1 MNNNFLP
8 DAQWYRSSDGLGVLA
23 GSPLSYFRVSP
34 AGARVLDAIQNS
46 SSLPEQHEQLT
57 DRLVRAGA
65 IHPVPTHLPPVTDI
79 TVVIP
84 AFITDASQV
93 PQLQELV
100 NSLTGLSVV
109 VVDDC
114 SPIEVRVIGA
124 TIVRHRS
131 NLGPGATRNTGLE
144 RVTTP
149 FVAFIDADTQATSHN
164 IVQLAAYLED
174 SSTVMVAPR
183 VLTPNTNTAISE
195 YESHH
200 SPLDLGTQPA
210 VVRPLSRVS
219 YVPAAVFVARTEA
232 MHDIGGFLPTM
243 RLGEDVDLVW
253 RFAKTD
259 GIIRYVPHIECEHRP
274 RPSVRALLRQRF
286 GYGSSA
292 AHLDALH
299 PYTASPLRTHALF
312 LIVTALLLSGYL
324 LFAALT
330 LPIVVLYFMI
340 VLQKTSIS
348 LRQRARVIF
357 VGLFAA
363 IRLTGSAV
371 MRAWWPIFF
380 LLGAYF
386 IRPSFTLAVCAFVPV
401 MIGLTRYKPSHPL
414 RYTMLRILDPV
425 AYGAGVWAGALR
437 RRSFRCL
444 LPVVTVRRSSAR

>member
-1 MNNNFLP
+1 MTNKFVP
-8 DAQWYRSSDGLGVLA
+8 DVQWFRSSNGLGVLA
-23 GSPLSYFRVSP
+23 GSPLSFFRVSP

-46 SSLPEQHEQLT
+46 SPLPQQHEQLT

-65 IHPVPTHLPPVTDI
+65 IHPVPSHLPLTSDI

-84 AFITDASQV
+84 TFITDKSHLLH
-93 PQLQELV
+93 LQGLV
-100 NSLTGLSVV
+100 DSLAGISVV

-114 SPIEVRVIGA
+114 SPIEVVITGA

-131 NLGPGATRNTGLE
+131 NLGPGAARNTGLE

-149 FVAFIDADTQATSHN
+149 FVAFVDDDTEVTSDN

-174 SSTVMVAPR
+174 SLTVMVAPR
-183 VLTPNTNTAISE
+183 VLTRNTDTAISE

-200 SPLDLGTQPA
+200 SPLDLGAQPA

-232 MHDIGGFLPTM
+232 MHDIGGFLPTL

-253 RFAKTD
+253 RLAKTD
-259 GIIRYVPHIECEHRP
+259 GIIRYVPHIECAHQP
-274 RPSVRALLRQRF
+274 RPSVRAVLRQRF

-312 LIVTALLLSGYL
+312 LVFAALLLSGYL
-324 LFAALT
+324 LSAALT
-330 LPIVVLYFMI
+330 LPVVVLFFMF
-340 VLQKTSIS
+340 VLHNTSLP
-348 LRQRARVIF
+348 LRQRVRVIF

-363 IRLTGSAV
+363 IRLTASAV
-371 MRAWWPIFF
+371 TRAWWPIFF

-386 IRPSFTLAVCAFVPV
+386 IRPGFVLAVCAFFPV
-401 MIGLTRYKPSHPL
+401 MIGLARHKPSHPL
-414 RYTMLRILDPV
+414 TYTMLRLLDPI
-425 AYGAGVWAGALR
+425 AYGAGVWAGAFR
-437 RRSFRCL
+437 RRSLRCL
-444 LPVVTVRRSSAR
+444 LPVITVRRSSAR

>member
-1 MNNNFLP
+1 MTNNFVP
-8 DAQWYRSSDGLGVLA
+8 DVQWFRSSNGLGVLA
-23 GSPLSYFRVSP
+23 GSPLSFFRVSP

-46 SSLPEQHEQLT
+46 SPLPQKHEQLT
-57 DRLVRAGA
+57 ERLVRAGA
-65 IHPVPTHLPPVTDI
+65 IHPVPSDLPLTSDI

-84 AFITDASQV
+84 AFITDESQLL
-93 PQLQELV
+93 QLQKLV
-100 NSLTGLSVV
+100 DSLIGLSVV

-114 SPIEVRVIGA
+114 SPIEVVITDA

-131 NLGPGATRNTGLE
+131 NLGPGAARNTGLE

-149 FVAFIDADTQATSHN
+149 FVAFVDDDTEVTSDN

-174 SSTVMVAPR
+174 PLTVMVAPR
-183 VLTPNTNTAISE
+183 VLTRNTNSAISE

-219 YVPAAVFVARTEA
+219 YVPAAVFVARTAA

-253 RFAKTD
+253 RLAKTD
-259 GIIRYVPHIECEHRP
+259 GIIRYVPHIECEHLP
-274 RPSVRALLRQRF
+274 RPSVRAVLRQRF

-312 LIVTALLLSGYL
+312 LVFAALLLSGYL
-324 LFAALT
+324 LSAALT
-330 LPIVVLYFMI
+330 FPVVVLYFMF
-340 VLQKTSIS
+340 VLHNTSLP
-348 LRQRARVIF
+348 LRQRVRVIF
-357 VGLFAA
+357 IGLFAA
-363 IRLTGSAV
+363 IRLTASAV

-380 LLGAYF
+380 LLSTYF
-386 IRPSFTLAVCAFVPV
+386 IRPSFTLVVCAFVPV
-401 MIGLTRYKPSHPL
+401 MIGLVRHKPSHPL
-414 RYTMLRILDPV
+414 SYTLLRVLDPI
-425 AYGAGVWAGALR
+425 AYGAGVWAGAFR

-444 LPVVTVRRSSAR
+444 LPVITVRRSSAR

>member
-1 MNNNFLP
+1 MTQNFVP
-8 DAQWYRSSDGLGVLA
+8 DAQWFRSSDGLGLLA
-23 GSPLSYFRVSP
+23 GSPLSYFRISP

-46 SSLPEQHEQLT
+46 SPLPQQHEQLT
-57 DRLVRAGA
+57 DRLVRTGA

-84 AFITDASQV
+84 AFITDESQV
-93 PQLQELV
+93 PLLQGLV
-100 NSLTGLSVV
+100 DSLPGLSVV

-114 SPIEVRVIGA
+114 SPIEVLITGA

-131 NLGPGATRNTGLE
+131 NLGPGAARNTGLE

-149 FVAFIDADTQATSHN
+149 YVAFVDDDTEVTSDN
-164 IVQLAAYLED
+164 IVQLASYLEN

-183 VLTPNTNTAISE
+183 VRTHNTNTAISE

-200 SPLDLGTQPA
+200 SPLDLGTEPA

-219 YVPAAVFVARTEA
+219 YVPAAVLVARTEV

-253 RFAKTD
+253 RLAKTD
-259 GIIRYVPHIECEHRP
+259 GIIRYVPHIECAHLP

-299 PYTASPLRTHALF
+299 PFTASPMRTHALF
-312 LIVTALLLSGYL
+312 FVFAALLLSGYL

-330 LPIVVLYFMI
+330 LPVVVLYFML

-348 LRQRARVIF
+348 LRQRARVIS
-357 VGLFAA
+357 VGLIAA
-363 IRLTGSAV
+363 IRLTAAAV

-380 LLGAYF
+380 LLGSYF
-386 IRPSFTLAVCAFVPV
+386 IRPSFTLAVCALFPV
-401 MIGLTRYKPSHPL
+401 MTGLLRHKPSHPL
-414 RYTMLRILDPV
+414 RYTMLRILDPI
-425 AYGAGVWAGALR
+425 AYGAGVWAGAFR
-437 RRSFRCL
+437 RRSLRCL
-444 LPVVTVRRSSAR
+444 LPVITVRRSSAH

>member
-1 MNNNFLP
+1 MTNNFVP
-8 DAQWYRSSDGLGVLA
+8 DVQWFRSSDGLGVLA
-23 GSPLSYFRVSP
+23 GSPLSFFRVSP

-46 SSLPEQHEQLT
+46 SPLPERHEQLT

-65 IHPVPTHLPPVTDI
+65 IHPVPTHLPPVSDI

-84 AFITDASQV
+84 AFITDESQV
-93 PQLQELV
+93 PQLQVLV
-100 NSLTGLSVV
+100 DSLTGLSVV

-114 SPIEVRVIGA
+114 SPIEVVITGA

-131 NLGPGATRNTGLE
+131 NLGPGAARNTGLE

-149 FVAFIDADTQATSHN
+149 FVAFTDDDTEVTTKQ

-174 SSTVMVAPR
+174 SPTVMVAPR
-183 VLTPNTNTAISE
+183 VLTRNTNTAISE

-219 YVPAAVFVARTEA
+219 YVPAAVLVARTET

-253 RFAKTD
+253 RLANTH
-259 GIIRYVPHIECEHRP
+259 GIIRYVPHIECAHLS

-299 PYTASPLRTHALF
+299 PSTASPLRTHALF
-312 LIVTALLLSGYL
+312 LVVAALVLSGYL

-330 LPIVVLYFMI
+330 LPVVVLYFMFA
-340 VLQKTSIS
+340 LRDTSIP
-348 LRQRARVIF
+348 LRQRVRVIF
-357 VGLFAA
+357 IGLFAA
-363 IRLTGSAV
+363 IRLTASAV
-371 MRAWWPIFF
+371 MRTWWPIFF

-386 IRPSFTLAVCAFVPV
+386 IRPGFTLAVCAFVPV
-401 MIGLTRYKPSHPL
+401 MIGLARHKPSHPL
-414 RYTMLRILDPV
+414 RYTMLRILDPI
-425 AYGAGVWAGALR
+425 AYGTGVWVGALR
-437 RRSFRCL
+437 RRSLRCL
-444 LPVVTVRRSSAR
+444 LPVITVRRSSAR